1 MGHFNWKDAAEVEWD
16 KRADFWHERSRK
28 MWETGSRSD
37 IIPFVQKHVKKGSRV
52 LDVGCGDGY
61 GSYLLHQAEFKV
73 TGIDLSTEMLTH
85 AKRSLPEEEIT
96 FEKADVNELP
106 FPDKSFDALLAI
118 NVLEW
123 TEDPFHALKEMV
135 RVTNGEGFLC
145 IGVLG
150 PTAGPRIN
158 SFPRLHGEKAICN
171 TMMPWELEKLA
182 KHLGLQRIDDVGV
195 YKKEVQPEEAAHL
208 PLELKQALSFMWVYL
223 FKKEEN

>member
-37 IIPFVQKHVKKGSRV
+37 IIPFIQKHVKKGSRV

-106 FPDKSFDALLAI
+106 FPDKSFDALLAV

-208 PLELKQALSFMWVYL
+208 PWELKQALSFMWVYL

>member
-123 TEDPFHALKEMV
+123 TEGPFHALKEMV